1 MTLTTPPPGTLSE
14 VTPDQ
19 MLSADSQDSIA
30 RYLTAGDQMARLMA
44 ATLKT
49 CVGVAV
55 LVVAAWVLGLLPAA
69 VRLL

>member
-1 MTLTTPPPGTLSE
+1 
-14 VTPDQ
+14 V
-19 MLSADSQDSIA
+19 LSADSQDGSA
-30 RYLTAGDQMARLMA
+30 RYLRAGDQMARVMD

-49 CVGVAV
+49 CLDVAV

>member
-1 MTLTTPPPGTLSE
+1 MTLTAPAAGTSND
-14 VTPDQ
+14 VTHDQ
-19 MLSADSQDSIA
+19 VLSADSQDSIE
-30 RYLTAGDQMARLMA
+30 RYLSAGDQMARLMD

>member
-1 MTLTTPPPGTLSE
+1 
-14 VTPDQ
+14 
-19 MLSADSQDSIA
+19 
-30 RYLTAGDQMARLMA
+30 MARLMD